1 MHLCNINLSLF
12 QVFSDL
18 FVFYLQPF
26 DLGKQN
32 DDLQI
37 FFAELVKQTVVFV
50 GVYAALALIMLALL
64 DINIE
69 CVVSLMKY
77 CDILVFL
84 DNVLFV
90 FLHLQFNTLNM
101 LIVAGYGLS

>member
-1 MHLCNINLSLF
+1 
-12 QVFSDL
+12 
-18 FVFYLQPF
+18 
-26 DLGKQN
+26 
-32 DDLQI
+32 
-37 FFAELVKQTVVFV
+37 
-50 GVYAALALIMLALL
+50 MLALL

-69 CVVSLMKY
+69 CVVLLMKY